1 MRLREIG
8 AFSNTKACKR
18 KCQWYVICIFKT
30 LFRQKPRFKKGD
42 FYRSKLFN
50 QFDRGITDTA
60 QVENQLIILAGLGA
74 LLRKCLLGA
83 SAHNSSSFF
92 YALRAVKKL
101 LSDM

>member
-1 MRLREIG
+1 M
-8 AFSNTKACKR
+8 
-18 KCQWYVICIFKT
+18 
-30 LFRQKPRFKKGD
+30 
-42 FYRSKLFN
+42 
-50 QFDRGITDTA
+50 GITDTA

-74 LLRKCLLGA
+74 LLRKCRLGA